1 MNIKTVAKIFNDTI
15 IELSENKSEFCH
27 CPHKDFTR
35 KRKLN
40 FENVI
45 RSILA
50 MNGKT
55 LTNELFNI
63 YGYSPTTPSASA
75 FVQQRSKLSENAM
88 PMLFK
93 KLNNSFDKDLR
104 YEGYRLISVD
114 GCHIHVPN
122 NPDDPESYVK
132 VTEKEH
138 FHNEFHL
145 NACWDIIQGTFID
158 AIVQKY
164 RTQNEDKAL
173 IEMVERTSFDK
184 AIFVCDRG
192 YEAYNNLA
200 HIQESGHKYV
210 IRIKEKG
217 GRGIIDGFDIDNEN
231 EYDMYFELAIT
242 RKGSKEIREFAK
254 ECRNKCRCIPLNVKF
269 DYLEPPNYKDPAE
282 FYILKFRILRVRIS
296 DTVYENLVTNL
307 DSNTFPASK
316 IKEIYGMRWGIE
328 TSFRHLKYAVGLL
341 KFHSRKSQ
349 FVTQEIYAGLIMYNM
364 TIVVAS
370 CISLEKKKRKYEYN
384 IKISVA
390 INIVRKLLTGGVDPP
405 AAEILLTR
413 NISPIR
419 PNRNCPRKKRAAK
432 EPVNFMYRIA

>member
-1 MNIKTVAKIFNDTI
+1 MNINDAIKKFNSQ
-15 IELSENKSEFCH
+15 IEKFSEMKENFCNR
-27 CPHKDFTR
+27 PGKDFSRYR
-35 KRKLN
+35 KQN
-40 FENVI
+40 FEGVV

-50 MNGKT
+50 LDGNT
-55 LTNELFNI
+55 LTNELLRI
-63 YGYSPTTPSASA
+63 SKYSINAPSASA
-75 FVQQRSKLSENAM
+75 FIQQREKISASAF
-88 PMLFK
+88 PQLFK
-93 KLNNSFDKDLR
+93 MINETFDMNMR
-104 YEGYRLISVD
+104 YEGYRLMAVD
-114 GCHIHVPN
+114 GSHIHVPN
-122 NPDDPESYVK
+122 NPYDLDSLAQSRED
-132 VTEKEH
+132 EH
-138 FHNEFHL
+138 PHNEFHL
-145 NACWDIIQGTFID
+145 NAFWDILQGTFID
-158 AIVQKY
+158 AVIQKY
-164 RTQNEDKAL
+164 RTQNEDSAL
-173 IEMVERTSFDK
+173 IEMIERSKLKDVI
-184 AIFVCDRG
+184 AVCDRG
-192 YEAYNNLA
+192 YESYNNIA
-200 HIQESGHKYV
+200 HLQNAGWKYV
-210 IRIKEKG
+210 MRVKEKG
-217 GRGIIDGFDIDNEN
+217 GRGIIDGFDIDSEN

-370 CISLEKKKRKYEYN
+370 CISLEKKKRKYEYH